1 MQPRVAVVFG
11 AFGGRFDQEM
21 AAINSLFKWSS
32 VFDRVVLLDGKT
44 VSALLL
50 GPGSHQLR
58 LITAIEGPTCG
69 LIPIAGPVDS
79 VDSTG
84 LVWNIEGR
92 RLEWGVLVSSSNSL
106 DPKAGGIVEVRTSQT
121 LLWTCSLTHVDAFTN
136 GRL

>member
-1 MQPRVAVVFG
+1 VFG

-21 AAINSLFKWSS
+21 ASINSLFKWSR

-44 VSALLL
+44 ASTLLL
-50 GPGSHQLR
+50 GPGTHQLR
-58 LITAIEGPTCG
+58 LITSIEGPTCG

-92 RLEWGVLVSSSNSL
+92 RLEWGKLVSSSNSL
-106 DPKAGGIVEVRTSQT
+106 DPKAGGIVEVRISQT
-121 LLWTCSLTHVDAFTN
+121 LLWTCSLT
-136 GRL
+136 